1 MIESQIEAEETEK
14 KVKLK
19 KLIVFDVSS
28 SFAFFRKNFSTT
40 YALTF
45 AVIPRSA
52 VEGLVGSILGL
63 SRLDFPN
70 LLESSKI
77 AIQLM
82 SPVRK
87 LNMKYMHINH
97 DWWNETPNHY
107 LKNTQFILQK
117 ARAPMSVPASA
128 EFLVKPSYRLY
139 VDTNN
144 EQINN
149 DLATKLRN
157 KQSFYTPYL
166 GGTSMIASAK
176 YVGKFDY
183 ESAPNKGEY
192 LPVSSII
199 PFTGRMPKTKLER
212 DLSFAT
218 EEDIVIHIDNGRRS
232 IGTYSVL
239 YSVKP
244 GCLLVDDK
252 DIIKVEN
259 NTYVKFL
266 PTTARIS
273 T

>member
-1 MIESQIEAEETEK
+1 MKYMT
-14 KVKLK
+14 

-28 SFAFFRKNFSTT
+28 SFGFFRKNFSTT

-70 LLESSKI
+70 SLEFSKI
-77 AIQLM
+77 AVQLM

-87 LNMKYMHINH
+87 LSMKYMHINH
-97 DWWNETPNHY
+97 DWWNETLNHY
-107 LKNTQFILQK
+107 LNNTQFVLQK
-117 ARAPMSVPASA
+117 TRAPMAVPVSV

-149 DLATKLRN
+149 RLATNLRN

-166 GGTSMIASAK
+166 GGTSMIASVK
-176 YVGKFDY
+176 YVGEFDY
-183 ESAPNKGEY
+183 EPAPNNGEY

-199 PFTGRMPKTKLER
+199 PFIDRMPKIKLEKNVY
-212 DLSFAT
+212 FAT
-218 EEDIVIHIDNGRRS
+218 EEDTAIHIDNGRRS
-232 IGTYSVL
+232 TGTYSFL

-244 GCLLVDDK
+244 GSLLVTDR
-252 DIIKVEN
+252 DIVKVEN

-266 PTTARIS
+266 PTTARVS

>member
-1 MIESQIEAEETEK
+1 M
-14 KVKLK
+14 
-19 KLIVFDVSS
+19 FDVGS
-28 SFAFFRKNFSTT
+28 SFAYFSKNFSTT

-52 VEGLVGSILGL
+52 VEGLIASILGL
-63 SRLDFPN
+63 SRFDFPN

-97 DWWNETPNHY
+97 DWWNETLNHY
-107 LKNTQFILQK
+107 LKNTQFVLQK
-117 ARAPMSVPASA
+117 TRAQMAVPASV

-149 DLATKLRN
+149 EFATNLRN

-166 GGTSMIASAK
+166 GGSSMIASAK
-176 YVGKFDY
+176 YVDEYDY
-183 ESAPNKGEY
+183 EAAPNNGEY

-199 PFTGRMPKTKLER
+199 PFIERMPKIKLER
-212 DLSFAT
+212 NLSFAT
-218 EEDIVIHIDNGRRS
+218 EEDIAIHIDNERRS
-232 IGTYSVL
+232 AGTYSVL
-239 YSVKP
+239 YSVEP
-244 GCLLVDDK
+244 GCLLVTNS
-252 DIIKVEN
+252 DIVRIEN

-266 PTTARIS
+266 PTRASVS

>member
-1 MIESQIEAEETEK
+1 M
-14 KVKLK
+14 K
-19 KLIVFDVSS
+19 KLIVFDVAS

-52 VEGLVGSILGL
+52 VEGLIGSILGL

-82 SPVRK
+82 SAVRK

-97 DWWNETPNHY
+97 DWWNETLNHY
-107 LKNTQFILQK
+107 LNNIQFVLQK
-117 ARAPMSVPASA
+117 TRAQMAVPASV

-139 VDTNN
+139 VDTKN
-144 EQINN
+144 EQIND
-149 DLATKLRN
+149 DLATNLRN

-166 GGTSMIASAK
+166 GGTSMIASTK
-176 YVGKFDY
+176 YVDEFDY
-183 ESAPNKGEY
+183 EPAPNNGEY

-199 PFTGRMPKTKLER
+199 PFIGRMPKIKLEKNV
-212 DLSFAT
+212 SFAT
-218 EEDIVIHIDNGRRS
+218 EEDTAIHIDNERRS

-239 YSVKP
+239 YSVNP
-244 GCLLVDDK
+244 GCLLVTDRG
-252 DIIKVEN
+252 IIKVEN

-266 PTTARIS
+266 PTTSRVS